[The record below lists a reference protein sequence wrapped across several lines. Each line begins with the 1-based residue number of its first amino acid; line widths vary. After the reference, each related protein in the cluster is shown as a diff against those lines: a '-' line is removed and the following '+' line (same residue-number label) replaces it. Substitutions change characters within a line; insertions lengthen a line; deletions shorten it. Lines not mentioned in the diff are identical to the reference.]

1 MPRDYY
7 LVLGINKTADLNR
20 IKKAYRTVAKKCHP
34 DVSHEPESSERF
46 QEVREAY
53 ETLADEGKR
62 RQYDQELERQ
72 GSRLRISKVPQTIQ
86 KRRSVFDGMEDF
98 FSHADEF
105 FSGFVPGLLDRGV
118 GREKD
123 LYYEVILSPGEASQ
137 GGLFPLTVPVIEDCP
152 KCSKTGYWVEFFCSV
167 CYGHGRVRSERE
179 FSVSIPPNVKNGTE
193 VCLSL
198 EDIGLKDAYINIVVF
213 VDPNIEEHFW

>member
-7 LVLGINKTADLNR
+7 LVLGINRTADLNR
-20 IKKAYRTVAKKCHP
+20 IKKAYRTVAKKYHP

-53 ETLADEGKR
+53 ETLADENR
-62 RQYDQELERQ
+62 RRMYDQELEKK
-72 GSRLRISKVPQTIQ
+72 GSRLRISKVSQTIER
-86 KRRSVFDGMEDF
+86 RRSAFSGIEDF

-105 FSGFVPGLLDRGV
+105 FSGFVPGLFDRGV

-123 LYYEVILSPGEASQ
+123 LYFEVILSQSEASE
-137 GGLFPLTVPVIEDCP
+137 GGLFPLTVPVIERCP
-152 KCSKTGYWVEFFCSV
+152 KCRTTGYWKGFFCSV
-167 CYGHGRVRSERE
+167 CYGYGRVGSERE
-179 FSVSIPPNVKNGTE
+179 FSVSIPPNVRHGTE

-198 EDIGLKDAYINIVVF
+198 EDIGLKDTCVNIVVF
-213 VDPNIEEHFW
+213 IDPALEQHIW